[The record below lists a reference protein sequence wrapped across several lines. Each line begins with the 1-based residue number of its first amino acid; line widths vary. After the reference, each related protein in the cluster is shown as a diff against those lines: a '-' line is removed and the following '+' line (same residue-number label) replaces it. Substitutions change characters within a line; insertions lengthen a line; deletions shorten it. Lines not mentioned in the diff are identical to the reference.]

1 MDWLYLI
8 GRVLYAIVFIG
19 SGLGHFAQ
27 ANAMAQY
34 AESKGVAAAKPMVLV
49 TGLMIL
55 LGGFS
60 ILLGLYMEI
69 GAWLLVFFLL
79 PTSFLMHNFWQDM
92 GPIQK
97 QIEGAMFMKNIALAG
112 AALIFYWVIQTYG
125 YGPFVMGSPM

>member
-8 GRVLYAIVFIG
+8 GRVLFAMVFIG

-27 ANAMAQY
+27 ANAMTQY
-34 AESKGVAAAKPMVLV
+34 AESKGVAAAKAMVLV

-69 GAWLLVFFLL
+69 GAWLLVLFLI
-79 PTSFLMHNFWQDM
+79 PTSFLMHNFWRDM
-92 GPIQK
+92 DPMQK
-97 QIEGAMFMKNIALAG
+97 QIEGAMFMKNVALAG
-112 AALIFYWVIQTYG
+112 AALIFYWVVQTHG